1 MNSIPNNA
9 PSVKTVSP
17 KRCPRHEW
25 AILFPTA
32 DAPALYAYFG
42 RFHRGYAFPLYRRC
56 TSCQAFGLLKLDGI
70 GTRRLSSEEV
80 RAYDIEE
87 VANYHARLTA
97 GSEASE

>member
-1 MNSIPNNA
+1 MNTLPQNNPA
-9 PSVKTVSP
+9 VKPVSP

-32 DAPALYAYFG
+32 AAPALYAYFG

-56 TSCQAFGLLKLDGI
+56 TFCQAFGLLKLDGVGI
-70 GTRRLSSEEV
+70 RRLSPEEV

-87 VANYHARLTA
+87 VVNYHARMTA
-97 GSEASE
+97 GSEAAE